1 MATIKHKRG
10 TSNPGTSDVAVG
22 ELAINTTDGGLF
34 TKTDGGSVVEIGD
47 VANAT
52 DSTKMPTAGGTFTG
66 DVLFQG
72 ATSGRDIV
80 WDKSENR
87 LWVKDNAEITFGTGH
102 DMKLYHDGSNSIILD
117 SGTGYL
123 YLKGENVVLED
134 TSGDNYFLGIHDG
147 ECGVYYDGGV
157 RIKTR
162 SDGAEV
168 LSANGSYVAF
178 YISSDGGVGY
188 NDYTDTWALVVGD
201 GDGVFRLRSKASSSG
216 YETAIK
222 AVANGK
228 VELRYNSSAKI
239 ETTSTGVT
247 VTGLMSATTIDGA
260 AGDNLSLDF
269 GSIA

>member
-47 VANAT
+47 VASAT
-52 DSTKMPTAGGTFTG
+52 DSTKMPLAGGTFTG

-87 LWVKDNAEITFGTGH
+87 LWVKENAEITFGTGH
-102 DMKLYHDGSNSIILD
+102 DMKLYHDGSNSITLD
-117 SGTGYL
+117 SGTGHL
-123 YLKGENVVLED
+123 YLRGENVVLED
-134 TSGDNYFLGIHDG
+134 TSGDNYFIGIHDG

-168 LSANGSYVAF
+168 LGADGSYVAL
-178 YISSDGGVGY
+178 YLSADNGLGY
-188 NDYTDTWALVVGD
+188 NNYKDTWALVVNDSD
-201 GDGVFRLRSKASSSG
+201 GRFRLRNNNASGS
-216 YETAIK
+216 YQTAID
-222 AVANGK
+222 AYADGK
-228 VELRYNSSAKI
+228 VELRYSGNARLA
-239 ETTSTGVT
+239 TTSTGVT

>member
-117 SGTGYL
+117 SGTGHL

-188 NDYTDTWALVVGD
+188 NDYTDTWAFVVGD
-201 GDGVFRLRSKASSSG
+201 GDGVFRLRSNASSSG